1 MTRICDRC
9 QVTFTGHG
17 GGDSECPA
25 CMLRLGL
32 MGPAVP
38 PTPGRQGPGPGD
50 RIGEWVLQRLL
61 RRGPHATVFLANE
74 ATGSRTVVIKW
85 PAPSLLQDEVAH
97 HRFLLE
103 ASRRIDHPHVVPALD
118 SGCHGDT
125 PYLVLPFYPAGSLAD
140 WVDTTWGPPSG
151 PDRPARRPDLD
162 FRRIA
167 RWALEIAQAVGCL
180 HEQGIIHRDLK
191 PANVLLDDDQ
201 QVRVGDF
208 GISGPPMDDQ
218 RLTPTGWVLGS
229 PGYMAPEWVSGKV
242 TGGTVT
248 ADIYG
253 IGAILMTLLTGQPP
267 YTGPNALAALREAS
281 EAPVST
287 PRSRNPSVPRDLNTI
302 CARCLSRHPG
312 RRYRSA
318 RDLEDDLDRFL
329 RGEAPRAPAP
339 TAFGQLIDWAR
350 GNRFTAGMLGSA
362 GIAAVVVAAISLSAL
377 TRVSAARD
385 ESRRLAEDRRRT
397 MVRLWT
403 EKGID
408 SMARHRPGEAM
419 AWFGAAWQSEI
430 LAGVSNAGSVHS
442 VSLQACRS
450 QFLDP
455 IQVVALP
462 LDAAHVWAPESGANL
477 VAIAEQ
483 GRISRWLATDASPKV
498 DETDLEHAFLGFFPQ
513 AGELYLHA
521 RGASNRNHLMWIDG
535 NPEHPPGS
543 MAISGQ
549 LRDAAP
555 SPDRQWLALAVD
567 GVRPQTELWR
577 ASPPERIATF
587 HDHSDRIRRVC
598 WVGTNRFATASW
610 DGSVVLRAWP
620 GDRVLATWRTS
631 EYVRE
636 LAVDPLG
643 RWLAF
648 GGDDRLLHLVDLR
661 SLRETYTIACPA
673 WAMRL
678 AAADDGSRIAVGDR
692 GGNVSVWD
700 PLTGQP
706 VLKWTR
712 FSASEIRRLVFNPGN
727 SRLALATADQTLRI
741 ISVDASAS
749 VLATLPVADERGGCH
764 WLSSDRLLSVPFPG
778 VGMVWEVPKINRFL
792 AFRETSTDA
801 SRLQVSA
808 DRRWIAV
815 AEGRGT
821 RIFDG
826 LDPGTSPT
834 IVPHPGAIADL
845 GFEERAAR
853 FHLLAQSGLSMGVA
867 LPEGQRK
874 ELPGIPNCPDIA
886 GALLEPSGDQWI
898 ALTEEGRLITRS
910 ARAGAG
916 IDAGSDAPGAP
927 SRRLRAP
934 PFERKFITS
943 PDQRSFLLALSP
955 QYRVAPDVDRIPG
968 LWLGRFPFR
977 SGSEIAL
984 EFPGNCSSAAFSM
997 DGRWIA
1003 AGSWDGAYRI
1013 FQAADG
1019 SPATPLRRQ
1028 TTPIRSVTLD
1038 RSGRVLITGSTDR
1051 HIRFWDIQSGD
1062 KVAPDIEMQA
1072 SVAHVQTTP
1081 SGHLLGLGNDGS
1093 VALWSADEWRPIFL
1107 KTSVDA
1113 PLRQF
1118 AVSPDARLLALTTK
1132 DSGLTTLNLDPPA
1145 WTPAEARR
1153 WIDLLAPYRITPSGT
1168 HEAITPTERLEAW
1181 RTRGDAPGAAET
1193 TRASISSR

>member
-1 MTRICDRC
+1 MTRICNRC
-9 QVTFTGHG
+9 GVAFTGHEE
-17 GGDSECPA
+17 GDSECPA

-32 MGPAVP
+32 MGPAAP
-38 PTPGRQGPGPGD
+38 ATPGRQGPGPGD
-50 RIGEWVLQRLL
+50 RVGEWVLQRLL
-61 RRGPHATVFLANE
+61 RRGPQATVFLATD
-74 ATGSRTVVIKW
+74 ASGSRTVVIKW
-85 PAPSLLQDEVAH
+85 LSPSLVQDEVAH

-103 ASRRIDHPHVVPALD
+103 ASRRIDHPNVVPVLD
-118 SGCHGDT
+118 SGSHGDT
-125 PYLVLPFYPAGSLAD
+125 PYLVIPFYAGGSLAD

-151 PDRPARRPDLD
+151 SDRPALRPDLD
-162 FRRIA
+162 FQQIA
-167 RWALEIAQAVGCL
+167 RWGLEVAQAVGCL

-191 PANVLLDDDQ
+191 PSNLLLDDDQ

-208 GISGPPMDDQ
+208 GISGSVASDQ
-218 RLTPTGWVLGS
+218 RITPTGWVLGS
-229 PGYMAPEWVSGKV
+229 PGYMAPEWVSGQV

-281 EAPVST
+281 EVPVST

-302 CARCLSRHPG
+302 CARCLSRDPG

-329 RGEAPRAPAP
+329 HGDAPRAPAP

-350 GNRFTAGMLGSA
+350 CNRFTAGMLGTTA
-362 GIAAVVVAAISLSAL
+362 VAAVVVAAISLSAL
-377 TRVSAARD
+377 ARVSAARD

-397 MVRLWT
+397 VVRLWT

-430 LAGVSNAGSVHS
+430 LAGTSNTTAVHS
-442 VSLQACRS
+442 LSLEACLS
-450 QFLDP
+450 EFLEP

-462 LDAAHVWAPESGANL
+462 TDATHVWASESGSNL
-477 VAIAEQ
+477 VAIAER
-483 GRISRWLATDASPKV
+483 GRISRWLATDVRPQV

-535 NPEHPPGS
+535 NPKHPPGS

-549 LRDAAP
+549 LRDVVS

-567 GVRPQTELWR
+567 GVRPQTEVWR
-577 ASPPERIATF
+577 ASPPERIASF

-631 EYVRE
+631 EYVRD
-636 LAVDPLG
+636 LTVDPLG

-661 SLRETYTIACPA
+661 SLRETFTIACPA

-706 VLKWTR
+706 LLKWTR
-712 FSASEIRRLVFNPGN
+712 FSDSEIRRLVFNPGN
-727 SRLALATADQTLRI
+727 SRLAFATADQTLRI

-749 VLATLPVADERGGCH
+749 VLATLPVADERGGCD
-764 WLSSDRLLSVPFPG
+764 WLSPDRLLSVPFPG
-778 VGMVWEVPKINRFL
+778 VGVVWKIPSFNRFQN
-792 AFRETSTDA
+792 FRETSTDA

-815 AEGRGT
+815 ADDEAT
-821 RIFDG
+821 RIFSG
-826 LDPGTSPT
+826 LNPETSPT
-834 IVPHPGAIADL
+834 IVPHTGPVADL
-845 GFEERAAR
+845 GFEERSAR
-853 FHLLAQSGLSMGVA
+853 FHLLAQSGRPMTIA
-867 LPEGQRK
+867 LPEGRRQ
-874 ELPGIPNCPDIA
+874 ELPEIPNGPDIA
-886 GALLEPSGDQWI
+886 AALLEPSGNQWI
-898 ALTEEGRLITRS
+898 VLNEDGRLVTRP
-910 ARAGAG
+910 AREGAG
-916 IDAGSDAPGAP
+916 FDAGPNAPGSH

-943 PDQRSFLLALSP
+943 PDQRSFLLTLSP
-955 QYRVAPDVDRIPG
+955 QYRVAPDIDRISG

-977 SGSEIAL
+977 NGTEIAL

-1013 FQAADG
+1013 FNAADG

-1051 HIRFWDIQSGD
+1051 HIRFWDLQSGD

-1072 SVAHVQTTP
+1072 SVAHVQITP
-1081 SGHLLGLGNDGS
+1081 SGNLLGLGNDGS
-1093 VALWSADEWRPIFL
+1093 VALWSADDWRPIFL
-1107 KTSVDA
+1107 KTSADA
-1113 PLRQF
+1113 PLRRF
-1118 AVSPDARLLALTTK
+1118 AVSPDGRMLVMTTK
-1132 DSGLTTLNLDPPA
+1132 DRTLTTLNLDPSP
-1145 WTPAEARR
+1145 WTPADARR
-1153 WIDLLAPYRITPSGT
+1153 WIDLLAPYRITASGT
-1168 HEAITPTERLEAW
+1168 HQAITPTERLEAW
-1181 RTRGDAPGAAET
+1181 HSWGGRPPQ
-1193 TRASISSR
+1193 